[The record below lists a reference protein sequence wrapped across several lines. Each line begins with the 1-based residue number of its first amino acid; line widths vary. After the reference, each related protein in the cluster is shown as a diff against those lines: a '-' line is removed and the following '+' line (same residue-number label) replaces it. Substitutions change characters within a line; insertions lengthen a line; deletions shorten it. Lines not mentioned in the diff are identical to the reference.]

1 MRRHTVLTQELLSLS
16 AATRAMQMW
25 FQAAHHLTKGAG
37 FAGDHAIL
45 YDEIYNSASD
55 EFDAYVERNLGLSND
70 ESVASPRVLMPLVTG
85 LCMEYPLLAGKP
97 AHAIAQGALVV
108 MRDHLERIARCY
120 HAAKESGQITLGVD
134 DLLMANANTNERF
147 VYLLQQRA
155 KTRTL

>member
-70 ESVASPRVLMPLVTG
+70 EQVASPRVLMPLVTG
-85 LCMEYPLLAGKP
+85 LCMEYPLLANKP
-97 AHAIAQGALVV
+97 AHVIAQGALVV
-108 MRDHLERIARCY
+108 MRHHLERIARCY
-120 HAAKESGQITLGVD
+120 HAAKEAGQITLGVD

-155 KTRTL
+155 KMRT

>member
-1 MRRHTVLTQELLSLS
+1 
-16 AATRAMQMW
+16 
-25 FQAAHHLTKGAG
+25 
-37 FAGDHAIL
+37 
-45 YDEIYNSASD
+45 
-55 EFDAYVERNLGLSND
+55 
-70 ESVASPRVLMPLVTG
+70 
-85 LCMEYPLLAGKP
+85 
-97 AHAIAQGALVV
+97 